1 MPACKLLLS
10 IHLASIVLLLQTT
23 VKADLDQPVKISG
36 KKYSL
41 MNFEVFSNPRKSYLR
56 VFEQTSQTILLSQN
70 LGEI

>member
-1 MPACKLLLS
+1 MQVVVVDSFSFHCFASSNHCQGGFGPASQNKR
-10 IHLASIVLLLQTT
+10 Q
-23 VKADLDQPVKISG
+23 